1 MNCSLI
7 TFVIISVCYSTM
19 IIINTLHEISVTRQ
33 SKGIPY
39 YRAETCVGGPNLSS
53 SALAADRAPAQNLIN
68 SQNLEFPLWESDH
81 PWESDLNLLNIKIKS
96 FKQIHTSIET
106 TKGRGG
112 R

>member
-7 TFVIISVCYSTM
+7 TFVIISVCYSVM

-39 YRAETCVGGPNLSS
+39 YRAETCVGGSSLSS

-68 SQNLEFPLWESDH
+68 SQNLEFPLWESDL
-81 PWESDLNLLNIKIKS
+81 PWESDLTLLNIKIKS
-96 FKQIHTSIET
+96 FKQIHT
-106 TKGRGG
+106 
-112 R
+112 